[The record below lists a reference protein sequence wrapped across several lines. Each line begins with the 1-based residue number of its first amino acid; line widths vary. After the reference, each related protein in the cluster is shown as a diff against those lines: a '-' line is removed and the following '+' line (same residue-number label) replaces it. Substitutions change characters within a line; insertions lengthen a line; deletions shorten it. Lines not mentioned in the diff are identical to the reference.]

1 MVLGGRQHWAGDIAS
16 PTPNSTRSKTLCML
30 EGSMR
35 GNREISRSLAGGGPA
50 GRVGKACGHNPM
62 MNGREKSDGLI
73 VPRKPRNKAGQPA
86 ADAVEGRGPTE
97 GNSSQQN
104 ASRTQCRTSASNAL
118 ERVRQAAKRE
128 KRAKFTALLH
138 HVTVDRLGESYLRVK
153 RQAAP
158 GVDGVTWEQY
168 GARLEE
174 NLQDLYARLHR
185 GAYRAKPSRRTY
197 IPKGDGGKRPLGIA
211 ALEDKIV
218 QGAVVEV
225 LEAIYEEDFLGFSY
239 GFRPKRSPHDALDAL
254 AAGILRRK
262 VNWVLDADIRGF
274 FDAIDHGWV
283 VKFIEHRIGDRRVL
297 RLIQKWLAA
306 GVMEDGQWTESQAG
320 TPQGATV
327 SPLLANLYLHHVL
340 DLWVHQ
346 WRKRQTRGDVVI
358 VRYADDFVVGFQHRR
373 EAERFKDDL
382 RARLRKFGLELHPEK
397 TRLIEFGRYALARR
411 RERGLGKPET
421 FSFLGLTHIGEGQGR
436 DFVLVRHTE
445 KRRLRAKL
453 LEVKAQLKRRR
464 HDSII
469 EQGKWLRSVVGGFY
483 AYHAVPTN
491 IYALG
496 TFRSEIGRSWYK
508 TLRRRSDKDRTTW
521 KRMAPRIDRWLP
533 RPRVLHPWPVERFLV
548 RMAHGQPDP
557 R

>member
-1 MVLGGRQHWAGDIAS
+1 
-16 PTPNSTRSKTLCML
+16 
-30 EGSMR
+30 
-35 GNREISRSLAGGGPA
+35 
-50 GRVGKACGHNPM
+50 M

-320 TPQGATV
+320 
-327 SPLLANLYLHHVL
+327 
-340 DLWVHQ
+340 
-346 WRKRQTRGDVVI
+346 
-358 VRYADDFVVGFQHRR
+358 
-373 EAERFKDDL
+373 
-382 RARLRKFGLELHPEK
+382 
-397 TRLIEFGRYALARR
+397 RR
-411 RERGLGKPET
+411 RERRCRPCWPTCTCITFWTCGCTNGGSGRRAGTWSSCATPTTSWWGFSIVGKPSGSKT
-421 FSFLGLTHIGEGQGR
+421 IFARGCASSGWSCTR
-436 DFVLVRHTE
+436 R
-445 KRRLRAKL
+445 KRA
-453 LEVKAQLKRRR
+453 
-464 HDSII
+464 
-469 EQGKWLRSVVGGFY
+469 
-483 AYHAVPTN
+483 
-491 IYALG
+491 
-496 TFRSEIGRSWYK
+496 
-508 TLRRRSDKDRTTW
+508 
-521 KRMAPRIDRWLP
+521 
-533 RPRVLHPWPVERFLV
+533 
-548 RMAHGQPDP
+548 
-557 R
+557 